1 MLNFFIKQMQPHSCS
16 SISPSLRSV
25 SPFSTVIVNKH
36 FLMST
41 PSPQSNKRKKIS
53 PEEEEQP
60 DNSSGLAVGTYQ
72 ANTPRSSDSNVL
84 ELTSGTT
91 THDDNMVQQ
100 VADALVEAAS
110 LYEEQDKKALL
121 KGDYYD
127 ELVRVERGG
136 HWLPTIDQLG
146 DACNIAQR
154 SVGKL
159 KVLAFPNTGQVFLR
173 QVASGHT
180 HGEVVAEVVRE
191 FSNAA
196 LAYSYPPQAFVST
209 GTDGIYGSNI
219 FSAPDL
225 TVRSLGRAD
234 GQPTR
239 NSEFG
244 PIFFAEAEH
253 GNRSLPELIRHLG
266 MLLVNFPN
274 LNGILGI
281 KGEEDDNGNKFNA
294 LILIEWRDTLADG
307 ARHPHV
313 TRLVDFGPHP
323 YSEQK
328 KSNANDALVL
338 PLPYPAGTLAQ
349 SGVHGAGAA
358 TPLPEWTR
366 FGSGMDGDNP
376 ATIRISPTLL
386 FAGAHSTGNNS
397 AVIDIPETALEANI
411 NLAHL
416 VLKYSN

>member
-1 MLNFFIKQMQPHSCS
+1 
-16 SISPSLRSV
+16 
-25 SPFSTVIVNKH
+25 
-36 FLMST
+36 
-41 PSPQSNKRKKIS
+41 
-53 PEEEEQP
+53 
-60 DNSSGLAVGTYQ
+60 
-72 ANTPRSSDSNVL
+72 
-84 ELTSGTT
+84 
-91 THDDNMVQQ
+91 MVQQ

-110 LYEEQDKKALL
+110 LYEKQDKKALL

-219 FSAPDL
+219 FSVPDL

-274 LNGILGI
+274 LNGVLGI